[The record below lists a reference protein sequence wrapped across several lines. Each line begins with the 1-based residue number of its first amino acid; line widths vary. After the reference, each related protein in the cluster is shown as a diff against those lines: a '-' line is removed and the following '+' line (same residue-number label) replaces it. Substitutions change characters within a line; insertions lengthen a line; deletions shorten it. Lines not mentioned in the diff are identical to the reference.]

1 MKDFQKRSGFRNIM
15 QSKIALFLLGVLI
28 IVFSWSI
35 IQLIGKMQDTNKNKK
50 IAENKISELQKQ
62 KEKLMYDI
70 TNLNTDK
77 GKEENIRERF
87 GFAKEGEE
95 MIVVVDDKNL
105 LDLGKETKTKGFFS
119 FIKNLFN

>member
-1 MKDFQKRSGFRNIM
+1 M

-62 KEKLMYDI
+62 KEKLIYDI